1 MLTSLYIWYY
11 LFVPVILVDDLT
23 FYLTWS
29 IQLDCFLYSPAW
41 YTWLCFEIT
50 RRNWKLITFQNKQNY
65 FYVLTSVHRKQE
77 CLSWR
82 ENFSLK
88 WKFDLF
94 LFFFVLF
101 FCFVCC
107 VVLWFFFLHS
117 GQTSPI
123 KTIQITEP
131 VRQYLMHIP
140 LNLTRNQLDQRNKK
154 KENKLNLCIFLF
166 KSSNLHIILYGRI
179 CGLNNERLESWKRK
193 LAGTAISNRPRQ
205 FPMKFISGSLS
216 TTDWK
221 IPIYW
226 RHWLVLAQK
235 NQTNPKHLFC
245 SRFLNP

>member
-1 MLTSLYIWYY
+1 MIFFS
-11 LFVPVILVDDLT
+11 
-23 FYLTWS
+23 
-29 IQLDCFLYSPAW
+29 
-41 YTWLCFEIT
+41 
-50 RRNWKLITFQNKQNY
+50 
-65 FYVLTSVHRKQE
+65 
-77 CLSWR
+77 
-82 ENFSLK
+82 FSL
-88 WKFDLF
+88 FC
-94 LFFFVLF
+94 FFVL
-101 FCFVCC
+101 C
-107 VVLWFFFLHS
+107 VVLCCGFFLHS
-117 GQTSPI
+117 EQTSPYQNYPDHWASE
-123 KTIQITEP
+123 TISCAYSSKPDEKSAWSKKQ
-131 VRQYLMHIP
+131 
-140 LNLTRNQLDQRNKK
+140 K

-205 FPMKFISGSLS
+205 FPMKFISGLLS

>member
-1 MLTSLYIWYY
+1 MIFFS
-11 LFVPVILVDDLT
+11 
-23 FYLTWS
+23 
-29 IQLDCFLYSPAW
+29 
-41 YTWLCFEIT
+41 
-50 RRNWKLITFQNKQNY
+50 
-65 FYVLTSVHRKQE
+65 
-77 CLSWR
+77 
-82 ENFSLK
+82 FSL
-88 WKFDLF
+88 FC
-94 LFFFVLF
+94 FFVL
-101 FCFVCC
+101 CLVLCC
-107 VVLWFFFLHS
+107 GFFFFLHS

-166 KSSNLHIILYGRI
+166 KSSSYIILYGRI
-179 CGLNNERLESWKRK
+179 CGLNNERLDSWKGK
-193 LAGTAISNRPRQ
+193 LASAAISNRPRQ
-205 FPMKFISGSLS
+205 FPMKFISELLS

>member
-11 LFVPVILVDDLT
+11 LFVPVILVNDLT

-50 RRNWKLITFQNKQNY
+50 RRNWKLITFQNKQ
-65 FYVLTSVHRKQE
+65 KQE

-101 FCFVCC
+101 FCFVLCC
-107 VVLWFFFLHS
+107 GFFFLHS
-117 GQTSPI
+117 GQTSPYQNYPDHWASE
-123 KTIQITEP
+123 TISYAYSSKPDEKSAWS
-131 VRQYLMHIP
+131 
-140 LNLTRNQLDQRNKK
+140 KK
-154 KENKLNLCIFLF
+154 QKKRNKLNLCIFLF
-166 KSSNLHIILYGRI
+166 KSSSHIILYGRI
-179 CGLNNERLESWKRK
+179 CRLNNERLESWKGK
-193 LAGTAISNRPRQ
+193 LASAAISNRPRQ
-205 FPMKFISGSLS
+205 FPMKFISGLLS

-235 NQTNPKHLFC
+235 KQTNPKHLFC
-245 SRFLNP
+245 SRFFNP

>member
-1 MLTSLYIWYY
+1 MIFFS
-11 LFVPVILVDDLT
+11 
-23 FYLTWS
+23 
-29 IQLDCFLYSPAW
+29 
-41 YTWLCFEIT
+41 
-50 RRNWKLITFQNKQNY
+50 
-65 FYVLTSVHRKQE
+65 
-77 CLSWR
+77 
-82 ENFSLK
+82 FSL
-88 WKFDLF
+88 FC
-94 LFFFVLF
+94 FFVL
-101 FCFVCC
+101 CLVLCC
-107 VVLWFFFLHS
+107 GFFFFLHS

-154 KENKLNLCIFLF
+154 KENKLNLCIFKF

-179 CGLNNERLESWKRK
+179 YGLNNERLESWKRK

-205 FPMKFISGSLS
+205 FPMKFISGLLS